1 MRVMEYDISTGYHI
15 FVVTPLATSDTLI
28 DNKPRPFEVDRPL
41 TGPNE
46 RGSGAVNFLRDAI
59 PRPQAGGNS
68 PCAACPVRDLSF
80 CNALSDEEL
89 DHLNR
94 VSSDVSLASGQ
105 SLFDEGAPADH
116 VFNVTSGAMKV
127 YKLLSDGRRQITGF
141 LFPGDFLGLS
151 TRAAYAYSAEA
162 VCSTELCRFNRQK
175 LESLLKDFPKVE
187 RRLLGIANDELA
199 LAQDQ
204 MLILGR
210 KTAKEKIASFLLML
224 SNRAKKSGT
233 QSNPIALPITRTD
246 MADYLGLTTETVS
259 RTITQLKT
267 SGLITLMQGNEVRLD
282 NREALAEMAE
292 GE

>member
-1 MRVMEYDISTGYHI
+1 MAGQ
-15 FVVTPLATSDTLI
+15 
-28 DNKPRPFEVDRPL
+28 
-41 TGPNE
+41 NE
-46 RGSGAVNFLRDAI
+46 QGNGAVNFLRDAI
-59 PRPQAGGNS
+59 PRPQAGSAS

-80 CNALSDEEL
+80 CNALSDAEL
-89 DHLNR
+89 EHLNR
-94 VSSDVSLASGQ
+94 VSSDVFLATGQ

-116 VFNVTSGAMKV
+116 VFNVTSGAMKI

-151 TRAAYAYSAEA
+151 TRDAYAYSAEA
-162 VCSTELCRFNRQK
+162 VCSTQLCRFNRQK
-175 LESLLKDFPKVE
+175 LEHLLRDFPKVE

-199 LAQDQ
+199 LAQEQ

-224 SNRAKKSGT
+224 SRRAKKSGS

-246 MADYLGLTTETVS
+246 MADFLGLTTETVS
-259 RTITQLKT
+259 RTITQLKS
-267 SGLITLMQGNEVRLD
+267 SGMITLLPGNEVRLE
-282 NREALAEMAE
+282 NLETLEEMAE